1 MYLKL
6 YLCLIKKDGLI
17 KFDLTS
23 FFNRIGL
30 NKLFLPIIFEKN
42 SSIWLKKSK
51 IE

>member
-30 NKLFLPIIFEKN
+30 NKLFLPIIFEK
-42 SSIWLKKSK
+42 IQVYGLKRVK
-51 IE
+51 